1 MYDLYERLYTK
12 YVAEYGPKTAIFLMV
27 GSFYELYDIQAP
39 DGRTK
44 MNVKDIVDIL
54 GIQLKVKRG
63 DAPGGADGLFSG
75 FPDYVLH
82 KWAAKLTGA
91 GWTVIIV
98 DQVKNGDKVTDR
110 KVSRILS
117 PGTHLEALAT
127 YDAPTIVSVWLS
139 GLRYAAAAF
148 DLSTGSTYTTSGLVR
163 GPCGKT
169 DTVHFSTES
178 WTSDELLHFLS
189 VFQPRELLVSGFP
202 GNEEDARKQ
211 FDIGRAATAI
221 HLKVASLGTLEI
233 PLAREEMLRRLYK
246 PRTVLPVREYLQLGV
261 CDEEK
266 ALCTLMRFV
275 EDHFAGTLE
284 RLQANQRWSPDNL
297 LLLGNHALRQLQIES
312 DVAGQAVLDLFKYA
326 ATTAF
331 GKRALRARLLSPS
344 AQPAVIK
351 QRLAEVAA
359 AGALDAAVAAQT
371 FRDLRNI
378 YDLPRLHRKMLC
390 ADVGAADVLA
400 LQSSYAAAATITE
413 APGFGCLAASDD
425 LKEGLKIAG
434 VALAAN
440 FDLERAAQESED
452 CTWIRPHLE
461 IVEGRITA
469 AVAELT
475 TYLSVLNELAGGA
488 NLRFEPRE
496 KTPYGIRGTRTALT
510 VLKAALGTPAA
521 GRVLAKLP
529 EEQRT
534 FSVSVQKGGGWVE
547 SDWLDRI
554 NGRILGLRQ
563 QLEREFRL
571 ALPDVCGRFC
581 EATQEHWTAIEGWIA
596 AIDVSL
602 ALATEARA
610 RNWTAPEIIDNT
622 NGSGFE
628 ATGLRHPLIESIV
641 SRTKYVAHDVSLG
654 SGNNKGWLVY
664 GMNASG
670 KSSLMKSIGIAV
682 HLAQCG
688 CYVPATG
695 LRIAP
700 YKALFT
706 RILNQ
711 DNLWAGLSSFAVEMS
726 EMRDILRAADRHTL
740 VLGDELCSGTESISA
755 KALVAAGIKWLAD
768 RGSTYVFATHLHGLT
783 DVLPPPAELGLNI
796 YHLKVHYDPVTHK
809 LIYERTLS
817 PGPGSSLYGLEVAR
831 AMNVPSAFLESAVAI
846 RRRLLGSV
854 SDEEAPRSSWNSAVS
869 RRRCELCGCET
880 VKDLEVHHVKP
891 RAEGGSNDAH
901 NLMVLCEGCHDRHHS
916 QPEISPAGQ
925 HLTVTS
931 DGPERIVAAAA
942 VGNSEHVAEAQSTAS
957 DPKTPKKGKWSDEE
971 RSTILKVLAD
981 YPNLP
986 AKQVVFR
993 LKHNEGIEISE
1004 ATLRKFKN
1012 GTA

>member
-1 MYDLYERLYTK
+1 MYDLYERLYKK

-27 GSFYELYDIQAP
+27 GSFYELYDIQSP

-63 DAPGGADGLFSG
+63 DAPGGEDGLFSG

-82 KWAAKLTGA
+82 KWAGKLTGA
-91 GWTVIIV
+91 GWTVVIV
-98 DQVKNGDKVTDR
+98 DQVKDSGDKVTDR

-139 GLRYAAAAF
+139 GSAYAAAAF
-148 DLSTGSTYTTSGLVR
+148 DLSTGSTYTTSGQVR
-163 GPCGKT
+163 GT
-169 DTVHFSTES
+169 HEA

-189 VFQPRELLVSGFP
+189 VFQPRELIVHGFSGT
-202 GNEEDARKQ
+202 EADVRKQ
-211 FDIGRAATAI
+211 FDIGRPATAI
-221 HLKVASLGTLEI
+221 HLKVDSLGTLEV
-233 PLAREEMLRRLYK
+233 PLAREEMLRHLFK
-246 PRTVLPVREYLQLGV
+246 PRTLLPVREYLHLGV
-261 CDEEK
+261 ENEEK
-266 ALCTLMRFV
+266 ALCSLMRFV
-275 EDHFAGTLE
+275 EDHFAGSME
-284 RLQANQRWSPDNL
+284 RLQINQRWSPDHL

-312 DVAGQAVLDLFKYA
+312 DVAGQAVLDLFKYS

-344 AQPAVIK
+344 AQAPIIR
-351 QRLAEVAA
+351 QRLIEVAA
-359 AGALDAAVAAQT
+359 AGALDTSIAAQT

-378 YDLPRLHRKMLC
+378 YDLPRLHRRMLC
-390 ADVGAADVLA
+390 ADISAADVLA
-400 LQSSYAAAATITE
+400 LQSSYTAAASIASM
-413 APGFGCLAASDD
+413 PGFGCLAADEN
-425 LKEGLKIAG
+425 LANGLKIVSA
-434 VALAAN
+434 ALAAN
-440 FDLERAAQESED
+440 FDLERAAQENEN
-452 CTWIRPHLE
+452 CAWIRPHLE
-461 IVEGRITA
+461 IVENKLAA
-469 AVAELT
+469 AVAELD
-475 TYLSVLNELAGGA
+475 TYLSVLNELSGGA
-488 NLRFEPRE
+488 TLRFESKE
-496 KTPYGIRGTRTALT
+496 KTPYGVRGTRTALT
-510 VLKAALGTPAA
+510 TLKAALGTPAA
-521 GRVLAKLP
+521 ARILAKLP
-529 EEQRT
+529 EEQRIL
-534 FSVSVQKGGGWVE
+534 SVSIQKGGGWVE

-563 QLEREFRL
+563 QLDREFRL
-571 ALPDVCGRFC
+571 ALPDVCGEFC
-581 EATQEHWTAIEGWIA
+581 QATQEHWSAIEDWIA
-596 AIDVSL
+596 AVDVSL

-610 RNWTAPEIIDNT
+610 RRWSAPEIIDNT

-628 ATGLRHPLIESIV
+628 AVGLRHPLIESIV
-641 SRTKYVAHDVSLG
+641 SKTKYVAHDVALG

-688 CYVPATG
+688 CYVPATS
-695 LRIAP
+695 LRLAP
-700 YKALFT
+700 YKSLFT

-783 DVLPPPAELGLNI
+783 DVLPPHAELGLSI
-796 YHLKVHYDPVTHK
+796 FHLKVHYDPVTHK
-809 LIYERTLS
+809 LIYDRTLS

-831 AMNVPSAFLESAVAI
+831 AMNVPSAFLEEAVAI

-854 SDEEAPRSSWNSAVS
+854 SDEEAPRSTWNSAIS
-869 RRRCELCGCET
+869 RRRCELCGAESL
-880 VKDLEVHHVKP
+880 KDLEVHHVQP
-891 RAEGGSNDAH
+891 RAAGGSNDAH
-901 NLMVLCEGCHDRHHS
+901 NLMVLCEACHDRHHS
-916 QPEISPAGQ
+916 RPESSPAGA

-931 DGPERIVAAAA
+931 DGPERIVPME
-942 VGNSEHVAEAQSTAS
+942 VKSTTS
-957 DPKTPKKGKWSDEE
+957 DPKVQVKKGKWSDED
-971 RSTILKVLAD
+971 RTTILKVLAD

-986 AKQVVFR
+986 AKQIVFR
-993 LKHNEGIEISE
+993 LKHNEGIDISE
-1004 ATLRKFKN
+1004 ASLRKFKN
-1012 GTA
+1012 GTV